1 MKLQDYFHYLF
12 SPFHS
17 KPLMT
22 LASVFASVLMFFD
35 KYIGISIALFVIY
48 SILAI
53 ADLGTGMYKNIVVN
67 KHEYESNLFFKKLFV
82 MAMMIISIAMIT
94 ILTNEVA
101 NLRVPHEAVTVFNG
115 TIAYAISL
123 IKMFLIVAFLGY
135 EISSIKENAD
145 ELKWKTLSEVTGTL
159 LLPLSWLK
167 IRLQHKI
174 EGNEDSGNK

>member
-48 SILAI
+48 LILAI
-53 ADLGTGMYKNIVVN
+53 ADLGTGMYKNIVVKNN
-67 KHEYESNLFFKKLFV
+67 KYESNLFFKKLFV

-94 ILTNEVA
+94 ILTHEVT
-101 NLRVPHEAVTVFNG
+101 NLNVPHESVAVFNA
-115 TIAYAISL
+115 TIAYTISL

-145 ELKWKTLSEVTGTL
+145 ELKWESLSTVLGIL
-159 LLPLSWLK
+159 LLPLTWFK
-167 IRLQHKI
+167 TKLQSKI
-174 EGNEDSGNK
+174 EGNEDNNN